1 MLTTTKLD
9 KKKKKAN
16 SPNSHVRGEA
26 IELLSML
33 SSMLM
38 LAF

>member
-9 KKKKKAN
+9 KKKAN

-26 IELLSML
+26 IVLLSML